1 MRRQVY
7 LLEAGLRAFGKKGET
22 AVTKELHQFNNY
34 SVFDPIH
41 ANTLTDEEK
50 SQGLGPTG
58 NIQGSHKFMLLDT
71 GKKIVRRNWTE
82 LPLTDTVV

>member
-1 MRRQVY
+1 
-7 LLEAGLRAFGKKGET
+7 
-22 AVTKELHQFNNY
+22 LHQFNNY